1 MRMPK
6 SSRVTFP
13 PPVALVLDKL
23 GSDIKSA
30 RLRRRI
36 RATTVAERARISRT
50 TLHKIERGDAGV
62 SIGKYT
68 SVLHVLGFHAGV
80 GDLADRSLDKV
91 GLDMLEE
98 SLPKRVR
105 VPGKAG

>member
-1 MRMPK
+1 MSN
-6 SSRVTFP
+6 SSRAPLP

-23 GSDIKSA
+23 GADIKSA

-36 RATTVAERARISRT
+36 RAATIAERARISRT
-50 TLHKIERGDAGV
+50 TLHKIERGAAGV
-62 SIGKYT
+62 SIGKYA
-68 SVLHVLGFHAGV
+68 SVLHVLGFHAGM
-80 GDLADRSLDKV
+80 GDLADRSRDKV

-105 VPGKAG
+105 IPRKAG

>member
-1 MRMPK
+1 MHRSRFRSHCFWTSWDPI
-6 SSRVTFP
+6 SS
-13 PPVALVLDKL
+13 A
-23 GSDIKSA
+23 A

-36 RATTVAERARISRT
+36 RASTVAERARISRT

-68 SVLHVLGFHAGV
+68 SVLHVLGLHAGV
-80 GDLADRSLDKV
+80 GNLADRSLDSV
-91 GLDMLEE
+91 GLDVLEE

-105 VPGKAG
+105 VPRGAG